1 VSVAFDMSDAAERA
15 RGLDAAASALRRG
28 DLVLLPTDTVY
39 GVACDAFSSLGVER
53 LLAAKGRGRDL
64 PVPVLV
70 GTPQTL
76 EGLGYGLTKAAR
88 DLAEAFW
95 PGPLTL
101 VVRHQPTLAWDLGAA
116 GGTVALRMP
125 LHPVAIELLRVTG
138 PLGVTAAN
146 APAGALPRTL
156 AEAQAQ
162 LGEAAAVHLDGGP
175 SLDTPP
181 STVVDVS
188 GPDPRL
194 LREGAVTLDAL
205 REVCPALDPPA

>member
-1 VSVAFDMSDAAERA
+1 
-15 RGLDAAASALRRG
+15 
-28 DLVLLPTDTVY
+28 
-39 GVACDAFSSLGVER
+39 VACDAFSSRGVER

>member
-1 VSVAFDMSDAAERA
+1 MSVVFDMSDAAERA

-39 GVACDAFSSLGVER
+39 GVACDAFSSRGVER

>member
-1 VSVAFDMSDAAERA
+1 MSVVFDMSDAAERA
-15 RGLDAAASALRRG
+15 RGLDAAASAVRRG

-39 GVACDAFSSLGVER
+39 GIGCDAFSDRGVER
-53 LLAAKGRGRDL
+53 LRAAKGRGRDL

-101 VVRHQPTLAWDLGAA
+101 VVRHQPTLAWDLGDA

-146 APAGALPRTL
+146 APGGALPRTL

-162 LGEAAAVHLDGGP
+162 LGDAASVHLDGGP

-188 GPDPRL
+188 GPQPRV
-194 LREGAVTLDAL
+194 LREGAVDLAAL
-205 REVCPALDPPA
+205 REVCPDLDPPA